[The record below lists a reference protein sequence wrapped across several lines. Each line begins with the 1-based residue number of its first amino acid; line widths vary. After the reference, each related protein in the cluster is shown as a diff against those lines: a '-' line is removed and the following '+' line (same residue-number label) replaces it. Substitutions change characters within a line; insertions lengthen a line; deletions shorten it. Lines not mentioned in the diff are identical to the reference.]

1 MRNTLYRRRRRSSG
15 CGWSTVSM
23 PQPTNP
29 VQEVLYRNRR
39 KRFRINSGCLYESSA
54 ARHHHLVENK
64 EGPLGT
70 QQILKNKLATT
81 GNPREELDNRSV
93 VGERE
98 ERIRTNSSTVTFLR
112 LAQSDSQAQR
122 DSVQNTQG
130 WHEARTFGWRV
141 KDSRRPRL
149 TDPFRETRLLTRSVI
164 EGR

>member
-1 MRNTLYRRRRRSSG
+1 
-15 CGWSTVSM
+15 M

-81 GNPREELDNRSV
+81 ENPREELDNRSV

-112 LAQSDSQAQR
+112 LAQSDLAGAKGLGSEYAR
-122 DSVQNTQG
+122 MARGADFRVAGKGFSNAEVNGPVPRNPTLNTQC
-130 WHEARTFGWRV
+130 H
-141 KDSRRPRL
+141 
-149 TDPFRETRLLTRSVI
+149 
-164 EGR
+164 